1 MYGQENH
8 KGKYRNYILVITGL
22 AVFNFLFLG
31 TEYFFDDRM
40 AELVPAGRVVWAQS
54 IILTISVAGFLVY
67 PILKRYRGSR
77 PGMVMQIISGVICML
92 SIWMMTGNRS
102 ERSLLIW
109 GCVFFLFAGMK
120 ECKRSLLIWGC
131 VFFLFAG
138 MFGSKVHDQAADI
151 LKNSNHMALMV
162 GTAYAAGLL
171 LQFVNNNLITDNR
184 IQASMLLICVVIVV
198 IRVDC
203 FKIEDKADV
212 QNNDS
217 IHPGLTCGAL
227 VCCVLLMTFIFAALD
242 NIVTYYH
249 AKGAIDVG
257 EWPRLLL
264 ALSGILAGILFDL
277 KKRRYMSLVMYCV
290 TILSVLCILLIGI
303 GGSILAGL
311 LVFYPAAG
319 FFVVFFT
326 TGFMEVS
333 YYTRVPALWAG
344 FGRAINNIGA
354 GIVGFI
360 STMLPYAMSVNADGN
375 GSGSGAGLSP
385 IILASIVI
393 IILFVMISIAMF
405 IYSSQLRVNIIA
417 ERFER
422 KEDMDG
428 LTVEVASATTGAV
441 FDSVS
446 GKYGIEAENVIKESG
461 GTDAVDY
468 FARFAE
474 EYRLTDRE
482 QEVLRELLESDESV
496 QDIAGKL
503 YISRT
508 ALYKHISSLN
518 EKTDARSRIGL
529 IQFYYAWRNR

>member
-1 MYGQENH
+1 MSGQKNQKE
-8 KGKYRNYILVITGL
+8 KYRNYILAITGL

-54 IILTISVAGFLVY
+54 IILTVSVAGFLVY

-77 PGMVMQIISGVICML
+77 PEMVMQIISGVICML
-92 SIWMMTGNRS
+92 SICMMTGNRS

-109 GCVFFLFAGMK
+109 GCVFFLFAGMY
-120 ECKRSLLIWGC
+120 
-131 VFFLFAG
+131 
-138 MFGSKVHDQAADI
+138 GSKVHNQAANI

-184 IQASMLLICVVIVV
+184 IQVSMLLIFVVIFV
-198 IRVDC
+198 ILVDC
-203 FKIEDKADV
+203 FKIEDEAEV
-212 QNNDS
+212 QNNAS

-290 TILSVLCILLIGI
+290 TVLSVLCILLIGI

-375 GSGSGAGLSP
+375 VSGDGLSP
-385 IILASIVI
+385 MLLASIVI
-393 IILFVMISIAMF
+393 LILFVMISIAMF
-405 IYSSQLRVNIIA
+405 IYSSQLRVNIIE

-428 LTVEVASATTGAV
+428 LTVESASATTGSV

-446 GKYGIEAENVIKESG
+446 GKRGIESENVIKESG

-474 EYRLTDRE
+474 KYRLTDRE

-518 EKTDARSRIGL
+518 EKTDTRSRIGL

>member
-1 MYGQENH
+1 MSGQENH
-8 KGKYRNYILVITGL
+8 KEKYRNYILVITGL

-40 AELVPAGRVVWAQS
+40 AELVPADRVVWAQS
-54 IILTISVAGFLVY
+54 IILTVSAAGFLVY

-77 PGMVMQIISGVICML
+77 QGMVMQIISGVICML

-109 GCVFFLFAGMK
+109 GCM
-120 ECKRSLLIWGC
+120 
-131 VFFLFAG
+131 FFLFAG

-184 IQASMLLICVVIVV
+184 IQASMLLIFVVIFV
-198 IRVDC
+198 ILVDC
-203 FKIEDKADV
+203 FKIEDEAEV
-212 QNNDS
+212 QNNAS

-290 TILSVLCILLIGI
+290 TVLSVLCILLIGI

-354 GIVGFI
+354 GIIGFI
-360 STMLPYAMSVNADGN
+360 STMLPYTMSVNADGN
-375 GSGSGAGLSP
+375 GNGEGLS
-385 IILASIVI
+385 IISDASC
-393 IILFVMISIAMF
+393 
-405 IYSSQLRVNIIA
+405 
-417 ERFER
+417 
-422 KEDMDG
+422 
-428 LTVEVASATTGAV
+428 
-441 FDSVS
+441 
-446 GKYGIEAENVIKESG
+446 
-461 GTDAVDY
+461 
-468 FARFAE
+468 
-474 EYRLTDRE
+474 EYRDPYFICDD
-482 QEVLRELLESDESV
+482 QYSDV
-496 QDIAGKL
+496 HLQ
-503 YISRT
+503 
-508 ALYKHISSLN
+508 
-518 EKTDARSRIGL
+518 
-529 IQFYYAWRNR
+529 

>member
-1 MYGQENH
+1 MSGQENH

-109 GCVFFLFAGMK
+109 GCVFFLFAGM
-120 ECKRSLLIWGC
+120 
-131 VFFLFAG
+131 
-138 MFGSKVHDQAADI
+138 FGSKVHDQAADI

-184 IQASMLLICVVIVV
+184 IQASMLLIFVVIFV
-198 IRVDC
+198 ILVDC
-203 FKIEDKADV
+203 FKIEDKAEV

-360 STMLPYAMSVNADGN
+360 STMLPYAM
-375 GSGSGAGLSP
+375 
-385 IILASIVI
+385 
-393 IILFVMISIAMF
+393 
-405 IYSSQLRVNIIA
+405 
-417 ERFER
+417 
-422 KEDMDG
+422 
-428 LTVEVASATTGAV
+428 
-441 FDSVS
+441 
-446 GKYGIEAENVIKESG
+446 
-461 GTDAVDY
+461 
-468 FARFAE
+468 
-474 EYRLTDRE
+474 
-482 QEVLRELLESDESV
+482 
-496 QDIAGKL
+496 
-503 YISRT
+503 
-508 ALYKHISSLN
+508 
-518 EKTDARSRIGL
+518 
-529 IQFYYAWRNR
+529 